1 MASGC
6 PSSAHHDFKAD
17 QPGPL
22 IIERDIPMNKHQVKG
37 ALKDTAGKAQEQ
49 AGKATGNATQEAK
62 GLAKQ
67 GEGKA
72 QTAYG
77 NVKEILRNSRH
88 S

>member
-1 MASGC
+1 
-6 PSSAHHDFKAD
+6 
-17 QPGPL
+17 
-22 IIERDIPMNKHQVKG
+22 MNKQQVKG

-49 AGKATGNATQEAK
+49 VGKATGNATQEAK

-77 NVKEILRNSRH
+77 NVKEALRNSRH

>member
-1 MASGC
+1 LGLPIHAATWFQAG
-6 PSSAHHDFKAD
+6 H
-17 QPGPL
+17 PGPL
-22 IIERDIPMNKHQVKG
+22 INRKEIPMNKDQVKG

-49 AGKATGNATQEAK
+49 AGKATGNAAQEGK

-77 NVKEILRNSRH
+77 NVKEALRKSRH